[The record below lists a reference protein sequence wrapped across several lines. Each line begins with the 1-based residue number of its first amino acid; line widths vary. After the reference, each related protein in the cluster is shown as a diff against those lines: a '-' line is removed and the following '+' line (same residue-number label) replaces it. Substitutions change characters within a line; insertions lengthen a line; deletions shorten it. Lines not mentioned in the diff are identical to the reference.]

1 MGILNNKWN
10 ETLQIPPIRG
20 KSAFLNISEMQKEP
34 TTNQSFEKKSSK
46 EMILKVNQNRMI
58 LAPIIH
64 DMQV

>member
-10 ETLQIPPIRG
+10 EMLQIPPIRG

-34 TTNQSFEKKSSK
+34 TTNKPFEKGWSK
-46 EMILKVNQNRMI
+46 EMLLTVNQNRMI